1 MMRSRVRLTS
11 APLEGKT
18 PAFAGVFSYYHH
30 SRLGQR
36 QHELKD
42 RRRFQSQR
50 GRDGELRRPTEGC
63 SGSRC
68 SSGVVGRSA
77 PRTSRAGSSVVRLRF
92 SAPLCSSSF
101 PSVRHAVH
109 LYEIAGARKTTL
121 ARYVAWMRKALH
133 LRIDTF
139 EQALR
144 DTGAT
149 LDRPEGYMAACRV
162 AADNLRLGC
171 DVVADSVNPLD
182 ITRSAWRE
190 VAITPRFDLSR
201 SR

>member
-1 MMRSRVRLTS
+1 
-11 APLEGKT
+11 
-18 PAFAGVFSYYHH
+18 
-30 SRLGQR
+30 
-36 QHELKD
+36 
-42 RRRFQSQR
+42 
-50 GRDGELRRPTEGC
+50 
-63 SGSRC
+63 
-68 SSGVVGRSA
+68 VGRSA

-121 ARYVAWMRKALH
+121 ARHVARTRKALH
-133 LRIDTF
+133 LRIDTI

-149 LDRPEGYMAACRV
+149 LDRPEGYMVGCRV

-171 DVVADSVNPLD
+171 DVVADSVNPLN

-190 VAITPRFDLSR
+190 VAISAEVRSIEIEVTCSDVDEHRARVESR
-201 SR
+201 LGDIPGQPSLTWNDVQTRVYEA